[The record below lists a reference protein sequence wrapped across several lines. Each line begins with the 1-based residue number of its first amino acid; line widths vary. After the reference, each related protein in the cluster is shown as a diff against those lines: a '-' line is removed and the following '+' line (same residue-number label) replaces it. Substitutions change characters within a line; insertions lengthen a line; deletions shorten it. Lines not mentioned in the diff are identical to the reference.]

1 MVATIGSGVATI
13 GFGGNNSTHSSLPTS
28 GTQTTG
34 HGYRGIFGSAPRGS
48 DYSISP
54 VAAPT
59 APVSPAQTAAVAPTV
74 GKVPVLNT
82 SVGNALPAPA
92 SGAFPNQYSLGRYGR
107 NADVPQHRRNTPPTL
122 PGYYSPVI
130 PFQST

>member
-1 MVATIGSGVATI
+1 MVATI
-13 GFGGNNSTHSSLPTS
+13 GFGGSNSTSGSIQSSGSQTS
-28 GTQTTG
+28 GV
-34 HGYRGIFGSAPRGS
+34 GYRGIFGNAPRGS
-48 DYSISP
+48 DYSVSP

-59 APVSPAQTAAVAPTV
+59 APVSPAQTAAVASTV

-92 SGAFPNQYSLGRYGR
+92 AGAFPNQYSLGRYGR

-122 PGYYSPVI
+122 PGFYTPIV
-130 PFQST
+130 PFKST